1 MSTNTIEGG
10 SQNRTEKE
18 KQEKGQVCEAM
29 FCLGNN
35 STFYFYTV
43 ISTWFVDFFFFLW
56 IYQQVLMFKTCL
68 KLPELHFAL
77 TDSED

>member
-10 SQNRTEKE
+10 SQNRTEKG

-43 ISTWFVDFFFFLW
+43 ISTWFVDFFFF
-56 IYQQVLMFKTCL
+56 TD
-68 KLPELHFAL
+68 LPTSSDVQDLFEA
-77 TDSED
+77 T